1 MEKINA
7 LLLDVSYEDTQNFSQ
22 IKVFVKENDK
32 SYWLFDNKTRPYL
45 YITIAEN
52 ELKEKIKFLETKTFG
67 EEGYQIYKIEN
78 TNKKLFDSIVLKVY
92 FNKSNELFQAR
103 KEFNELGIQKYEYDI
118 PYFKK
123 YLIDND
129 LEPGQRVEIEK
140 DGNFIKSIKKAYGEF
155 DASMCAYDLETLF
168 TDKFEV
174 GREPILMASISKAKD
189 KGYDSR
195 IISYNTAKVDG
206 LDIVTNEEALL
217 YELNKEINKFDLIVT
232 YNGDNFDMP
241 YVTKRAQRYKKEFL
255 INDEKIKIKRHGLDN
270 AAEISG
276 KQHIDA
282 YQIMKFL
289 QRTGSVNILKL
300 DLENVSD
307 KVFGIK
313 KEKVLPIEINEAYL
327 TKDKVKLDR
336 LVRYNRED
344 AETTLRLAQEFLP
357 LFIEISRLTSQ
368 TLSNSTRA
376 STSLMVEDLLL
387 KETHKREIIAP
398 NKPHEPLIRERI
410 NNPIKGAFVKEP
422 LAGLHENIAVLDFAS
437 LYPSVIISHNIS
449 PETLN
454 CKHAECKK
462 NKCSDDTWFCT
473 KEKGLFPEILG
484 KMLAQRLE
492 FKKAYKEKKK
502 EGIDDKILFAKQWA
516 LKIILN
522 STYGY
527 LGYPR
532 ARWYS
537 RESASA
543 TTAWA
548 REYIHATIKKA
559 QEAGFDVLYGDSVT
573 KDRLVT
579 IKNPK
584 GLIEVKNI
592 EEFYKEID
600 EVAWERGNKRLK
612 HPTGYFALSVN
623 PKTKQTEWKEITAI
637 IKHKTDKKIYR
648 VNQKF
653 GETIVTED
661 HSLLIENKHGFEE
674 TKPTQMKNK
683 RMYHVQKI
691 PFTEEL
697 EEIDLFEFVKDY
709 HYIRRY
715 KDQTKISQWHTDGKF
730 IWFSFFN
737 LKKQIKI
744 KRKIKVKSKEFSAL
758 CRLLGA
764 YVAEGSA
771 TTIKTCKNKSG
782 ASIASSNI
790 KWLEEL
796 QKDYQLICSNAKTC
810 IIPSTKNERT
820 LTYNNKTITYT
831 DNTNKLQMMN
841 ETSAQLFSCLCGQKS
856 KGKKLPTFIFNV
868 PLKYKIILLEK
879 AIDGDG
885 SHAVNKNLPYTK
897 EYIKNNFSYT
907 TNSLALISGIS
918 LLLKQLGRTY
928 TINYRPSKK
937 AYTLKTS
944 TTHNLRIETKLTKEL
959 YSGEVYDLS
968 VKDNENFVD
977 SCGQILLHNTD
988 STFLLM
994 NEKTKKDVENFLV
1007 QINDELP
1014 ETMELELDG
1023 YYKRGI
1029 FVTKKEG
1036 GAAKKRYA
1044 LIDEKENLKIVGFEY
1059 VRRDWCT
1066 LAKET
1071 QKTVIELVLKKG
1083 EPEEAANFVREVIK
1097 RLKEGKVPKEE
1108 LTIITL
1114 LKRKIEDYDSI
1125 GPHVAAAKKALA
1137 RGKNIDVG
1145 SLLSFIITKNG
1156 KTISEK
1162 AELEEFV
1169 NEGEYDSEY
1178 YIQNQILPAVIK
1190 ILRELDYSE
1199 EDLIQGGKQSGL
1211 GAWF

>member
-7 LLLDVSYEDTQNFSQ
+7 LLLDVSSEDTKTFSQ
-22 IKVFVKENDK
+22 IKVFVKEKDK
-32 SYWLFDNKTRPYL
+32 SYWLVDNNTRPYL
-45 YITIAEN
+45 YITVAEN
-52 ELKEKIKFLETKTFG
+52 ELAEKIEFLKSKTFG
-67 EEGYQIYKIEN
+67 EEEYKIYKIEK
-78 TNKKLFDSIVLKVY
+78 TNKKMFDNIVLKIY
-92 FNKSNELFQAR
+92 FNKTNELFQAR

-118 PYFKK
+118 PYPKK

-140 DGNFIKSIKKAYGEF
+140 EGNEILSIKKTSGEF
-155 DASMCAYDLETLF
+155 DASICAFDLETLF

-174 GREPILMASISKAKD
+174 GREPILMASISKAKG
-189 KGYDSR
+189 KTGYDSR

-217 YELNKEINKFDLIVT
+217 YELNKEINKFDLIIT

-241 YVTKRAQRYKKEFL
+241 YVNKRSQKYKKEFL

-270 AAEISG
+270 AAEIFG

-289 QRTGSVNILKL
+289 QRTGSINILKL

-313 KEKVLPIEINEAYL
+313 KEKVLPIEINQAWQ
-327 TKDKVKLDR
+327 TKDKTKLTR
-336 LVRYNRED
+336 LVKYNSED

-368 TLSNSTRA
+368 TLSNSTRS
-376 STSLMVEDLLL
+376 STSVMVEDLLL
-387 KETHKREIIAP
+387 KETNKRGIVAP

-454 CKHAECKK
+454 CKHTECKK
-462 NKCSDDTWFCT
+462 NICSDGTWFCT
-473 KEKGLFPEILG
+473 KEKGLFPEILE
-484 KMLAQRLE
+484 KMLAQRLA
-492 FKKAYKEKKK
+492 FKKEYKEKKK
-502 EGIDDKILFAKQWA
+502 NGTDDKILFAKQWA

-548 REYIHATIKKA
+548 RQYIHQTSSKIEK
-559 QEAGFDVLYGDSVT
+559 EGFEILYNDTDSAVVLM
-573 KDRLVT
+573 
-579 IKNPK
+579 
-584 GLIEVKNI
+584 
-592 EEFYKEID
+592 
-600 EVAWERGNKRLK
+600 GNK
-612 HPTGYFALSVN
+612 
-623 PKTKQTEWKEITAI
+623 TKNDIEKLL
-637 IKHKTDKKIYR
+637 KKI
-648 VNQKF
+648 
-653 GETIVTED
+653 
-661 HSLLIENKHGFEE
+661 
-674 TKPTQMKNK
+674 
-683 RMYHVQKI
+683 
-691 PFTEEL
+691 
-697 EEIDLFEFVKDY
+697 
-709 HYIRRY
+709 
-715 KDQTKISQWHTDGKF
+715 
-730 IWFSFFN
+730 
-737 LKKQIKI
+737 
-744 KRKIKVKSKEFSAL
+744 
-758 CRLLGA
+758 
-764 YVAEGSA
+764 
-771 TTIKTCKNKSG
+771 
-782 ASIASSNI
+782 
-790 KWLEEL
+790 
-796 QKDYQLICSNAKTC
+796 
-810 IIPSTKNERT
+810 
-820 LTYNNKTITYT
+820 
-831 DNTNKLQMMN
+831 
-841 ETSAQLFSCLCGQKS
+841 
-856 KGKKLPTFIFNV
+856 
-868 PLKYKIILLEK
+868 
-879 AIDGDG
+879 
-885 SHAVNKNLPYTK
+885 
-897 EYIKNNFSYT
+897 
-907 TNSLALISGIS
+907 NS
-918 LLLKQLGRTY
+918 
-928 TINYRPSKK
+928 
-937 AYTLKTS
+937 
-944 TTHNLRIETKLTKEL
+944 
-959 YSGEVYDLS
+959 
-968 VKDNENFVD
+968 
-977 SCGQILLHNTD
+977 
-988 STFLLM
+988 
-994 NEKTKKDVENFLV
+994 
-1007 QINDELP
+1007 ELP
-1014 ETMELELDG
+1014 DTMELELDG

-1044 LIDEKENLKIVGFEY
+1044 FIDENDNLKIVGFEY

-1083 EPEEAANFVREVIK
+1083 EPEEAANFVRNVIK

-1125 GPHVAAAKKALA
+1125 GPHVSAAKKAID
-1137 RGKNIDVG
+1137 RGKNIGVG

-1169 NEGEYDSEY
+1169 DQGEYDSDY

-1190 ILRELDYSE
+1190 ILRELNYSE
-1199 EDLIQGGKQSGL
+1199 EDLIHGGKQTGL

>member
-7 LLLDVSYEDTQNFSQ
+7 LLLDVSYEDNEKFSQ
-22 IKVFVKENDK
+22 IKVFVKEKDK
-32 SYWLFDNKTRPYL
+32 SYWLVDNKTRPYL
-45 YITIAEN
+45 YITVAEN
-52 ELKEKIKFLETKTFG
+52 ELEEKIEFLKAKNFG
-67 EEGYQIYKIEN
+67 EEEYQIFKIEN
-78 TNKKLFDSIVLKVY
+78 TKKKLFDNIVLKVY
-92 FNKSNELFQAR
+92 FNKTSELFGAR

-118 PYFKK
+118 QYPKK

-129 LEPGQRVEIEK
+129 LEPGQRVDIEK
-140 DGNFIKSIKKAYGEF
+140 EGNEIINIKKTQGEF
-155 DASMCAYDLETLF
+155 DASICAYDLETLF

-217 YELNKEINKFDLIVT
+217 YELNKEINKFDLIIT

-241 YVTKRAQRYKKEFL
+241 YVNKRAQRYKKEFL
-255 INDEKIKIKRHGLDN
+255 INDEKIKIKRHGIDN
-270 AAEISG
+270 AAEIVG

-313 KEKVLPIEINEAYL
+313 KEKVLPIEINEAWQ

-368 TLSNSTRA
+368 TLSNSTRS
-376 STSLMVEDLLL
+376 STSVMVEDLLL
-387 KETHKREIIAP
+387 KETHKRGIIAP

-437 LYPSVIISHNIS
+437 LYPSIIISHNIS

-454 CKHAECKK
+454 CNHDECKK

-492 FKKAYKEKKK
+492 FKKEYKEKKK
-502 EGIDDKILFAKQWA
+502 TGVDDKILFAKQWA

-522 STYGY
+522 SAYGY

-548 REYIHATIKKA
+548 RQYIHETSSKIEK
-559 QEAGFDVLYGDSVT
+559 EGFEILYNDTDSAVVLM
-573 KDRLVT
+573 
-579 IKNPK
+579 
-584 GLIEVKNI
+584 
-592 EEFYKEID
+592 
-600 EVAWERGNKRLK
+600 GNK
-612 HPTGYFALSVN
+612 
-623 PKTKQTEWKEITAI
+623 TKA
-637 IKHKTDKKIYR
+637 D
-648 VNQKF
+648 
-653 GETIVTED
+653 
-661 HSLLIENKHGFEE
+661 IEK
-674 TKPTQMKNK
+674 
-683 RMYHVQKI
+683 
-691 PFTEEL
+691 L
-697 EEIDLFEFVKDY
+697 
-709 HYIRRY
+709 
-715 KDQTKISQWHTDGKF
+715 
-730 IWFSFFN
+730 
-737 LKKQIKI
+737 LKK
-744 KRKIKVKSKEFSAL
+744 
-758 CRLLGA
+758 
-764 YVAEGSA
+764 
-771 TTIKTCKNKSG
+771 
-782 ASIASSNI
+782 
-790 KWLEEL
+790 
-796 QKDYQLICSNAKTC
+796 
-810 IIPSTKNERT
+810 
-820 LTYNNKTITYT
+820 
-831 DNTNKLQMMN
+831 
-841 ETSAQLFSCLCGQKS
+841 
-856 KGKKLPTFIFNV
+856 
-868 PLKYKIILLEK
+868 
-879 AIDGDG
+879 
-885 SHAVNKNLPYTK
+885 
-897 EYIKNNFSYT
+897 
-907 TNSLALISGIS
+907 
-918 LLLKQLGRTY
+918 
-928 TINYRPSKK
+928 
-937 AYTLKTS
+937 
-944 TTHNLRIETKLTKEL
+944 
-959 YSGEVYDLS
+959 
-968 VKDNENFVD
+968 
-977 SCGQILLHNTD
+977 
-988 STFLLM
+988 
-994 NEKTKKDVENFLV
+994 
-1007 QINDELP
+1007 INDELP

-1044 LIDEKENLKIVGFEY
+1044 FIDENDNLKIVGFEY

-1083 EPEEAANFVREVIK
+1083 EPKEAANFVRDVIK
-1097 RLKEGKVPKEE
+1097 RLKEGKVRKEE

-1125 GPHVAAAKKALA
+1125 GPHVSAAKKAID

-1169 NEGEYDSEY
+1169 NQGEYDSDY
-1178 YIQNQILPAVIK
+1178 YIKNQILPAVIK
-1190 ILRELDYSE
+1190 ILRELNYSE
-1199 EDLIQGGKQSGL
+1199 EDLIQGGKQTGL
-1211 GAWF
+1211 GAWS